1 MQDPDRE
8 YVAFDLETTGL
19 MAETDRIV
27 EIGAVRFDPEGRELG
42 RFEMLVNPERAMSP
56 SAQRVHG
63 ITDADLAGAPTAGLA
78 LPRFLDFLGDDP
90 ETTRLLAHNAAFD
103 AGFLGREL
111 GRLGVAPPGF
121 RVIDTLALAR
131 RQVPEAHDYRLD
143 TLARLFTL
151 LPTDQHR
158 ALADS
163 LRVKGLWLA
172 LEGDSLPVSALVSYS
187 IFDPRG
193 PAPVPN
199 GWERLTEAIA
209 SGLVIRMEYL
219 GGSRGTAPREVT
231 PRSFAHRG
239 GIAYLVAY
247 CHIDSFEKSFRLDRV
262 QHYEVVAPPVAAIP
276 TPPDAGKG

>member
-1 MQDPDRE
+1 MSLHDPDRD

-27 EIGAVRFDPEGRELG
+27 EIGAVRFDPSGRELD
-42 RFEMLVNPERAMSP
+42 RFEMLVNPQRAMSP
-56 SAQRVHG
+56 AAQRVHG
-63 ITDADLAGAPTAGLA
+63 ISDADLADAETARA
-78 LPRFLDFLGDDP
+78 VLPRFLEFLRDSR
-90 ETTRLLAHNAAFD
+90 TTRLLAHNAAFD

-111 GRLGVAPPGF
+111 GRLGVAPPGHQ
-121 RVIDTLALAR
+121 VIDTLALAR
-131 RQVPEAHDYRLD
+131 RVVPEARDHRLD
-143 TLARLFTL
+143 TMALLFAL
-151 LPTDQHR
+151 DTDDRHR

-172 LEGDSLPVSALVSYS
+172 LRGDTFPDEALVSYP

-199 GWERLTEAIA
+199 GWELMTEAISA
-209 SGLVIRMEYL
+209 GLSIRMEYA
-219 GGSRGTAPREVT
+219 GGSRGLALREVT
-231 PRSFAHRG
+231 PRGFAHRG

-262 QHYEVVAPPVAAIP
+262 RRFEIVDLTAANRS
-276 TPPDAGKG
+276 TVAGKG